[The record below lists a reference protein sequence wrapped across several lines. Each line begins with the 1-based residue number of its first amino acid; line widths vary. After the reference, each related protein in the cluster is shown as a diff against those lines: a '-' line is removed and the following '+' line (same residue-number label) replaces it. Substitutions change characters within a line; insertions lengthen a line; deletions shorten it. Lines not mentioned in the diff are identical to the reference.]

1 MSLIISRERAKG
13 VLELT
18 LNRPEKRNALN
29 QSIVRELTSMLRDCR
44 SRDDVKVIVLAAAG
58 TVFSAGADLE
68 SLQSMQ
74 TASRD
79 ENERDSRT
87 LAELFHSVI
96 EHPKPIVARIQ
107 GHAIAGGCGLAAC
120 CDIAI
125 ADEAAKFGFTEV
137 QIGFVPA
144 LVTSILV
151 NRLRGSDVRYL
162 MLTGALIDATMAERI
177 GLVYRSVP
185 SAELDKAVNEVADR
199 LCRASSHAVALTKR
213 LLVDVAGLSTEE
225 SLALGAEVNV
235 EARQSA
241 ECREG
246 IAAFLEKREPSWR
259 RERD

>member
-1 MSLIISRERAKG
+1 MTLIIARERAEG

-18 LNRPEKRNALN
+18 LNRPDKRNALN
-29 QSIVRELTSMLRDCR
+29 QPVVRELTSALEDCR
-44 SRDDVKVIVLAAAG
+44 SREDVKAIVLSASG

-74 TASRD
+74 TASRE
-79 ENERDSRT
+79 ENERDSRF
-87 LAELFHSVI
+87 LAELFRSVI
-96 EHPKPIVARIQ
+96 THPKPIVARIQ

-162 MLTGALIDATMAERI
+162 MLTGALIDASEAERI
-177 GLVYRSVP
+177 GLVYRCVP
-185 SAELDKAVNEVADR
+185 SADLDKTVDEVADR
-199 LCRASSHAVALTKR
+199 LRQASSQAVALTKQ
-213 LLVDVAGLSTEE
+213 LLFDVAGLSTDK
-225 SLALGAEVNV
+225 SLSLGADVNV